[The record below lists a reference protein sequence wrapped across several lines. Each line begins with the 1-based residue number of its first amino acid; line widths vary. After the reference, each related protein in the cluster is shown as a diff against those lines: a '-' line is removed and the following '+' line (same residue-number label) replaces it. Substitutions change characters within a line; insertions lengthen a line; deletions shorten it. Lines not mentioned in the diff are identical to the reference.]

1 MHIITKAMKLFS
13 LSLITLLLVNVLLH
27 AQVPTTWVLGT
38 QYDSGSIVGYEDK
51 FYKAIQNVPGSV
63 GGTPDTLTDYWVD
76 IFSTKPNDD
85 PGDPPNTEHN
95 ISDSDFSNL
104 TPPADTDTNT
114 IQIFSIS
121 TRGYFGPN
129 GMSGSLTMKG
139 NADEPK
145 YVMFRVKGPSM
156 NIDGVKLPN
165 PYVDVKSRSVSE
177 TTWTDE
183 FVSQDFGDHS
193 SATGPYSHRNT
204 GNNLEP
210 MVVESFTPNV
220 YGCVV
225 GSEDGGEGNA
235 IIELYSMNDDNSSSY
250 FASLSTRG
258 YYGANGMS
266 GSVKLVGT
274 GEKKIMFRVKGPS
287 MNISGTKLSDP
298 NITILKLLDS
308 GWEEILK
315 SSTFGSAYT
324 YENPN
329 YTNANLTS
337 SYTHRH
343 TGNNLEPMV
352 VLELSEGTYGC
363 VVGSDNEGG
372 EGNAIIEIYSVD

>member
-1 MHIITKAMKLFS
+1 MKLFS
-13 LSLITLLLVNVLLH
+13 LPLITLLFVNVLLY
-27 AQVPTTWVLGT
+27 AQAPTTWVVGT
-38 QYDSGSIVGYEDK
+38 QYNSGSIVGYGDN
-51 FYKAIQNVPGSV
+51 FYRAIQDVPGSV

-76 IFSTKPNDD
+76 IFSTKPTVD
-85 PGDPPNTEHN
+85 PEDPPNTEGPG
-95 ISDSDFSNL
+95 SDSNFSNL
-104 TPPADTDTNT
+104 TPPEDNT
-114 IQIFSIS
+114 AEIFSIS

-129 GMSGSLTMKG
+129 GMSGSLTMEG
-139 NADEPK
+139 DADEPK
-145 YVMFRVKGPSM
+145 YIMFRVKGPSM
-156 NIDGVKLPN
+156 NINGVKLPN
-165 PYVDVKSRSVSE
+165 PSVDVKSRSVSE

-193 SATGPYSHRNT
+193 SATGPYNHRNT

-210 MVVESFTPNV
+210 MVVSSFTPNV

-235 IIELYSMNDDNSSSY
+235 ILEIYSMNDDNSSSY
-250 FASLSTRG
+250 ISSLSTRG

-266 GSVKLVGT
+266 GSVRLVGT
-274 GEKKIMFRVKGPS
+274 GKKKIMFRIKGPS
-287 MNISGTKLSDP
+287 MNIDGTKLSDP

-329 YTNANLTS
+329 YTNINLTS
-337 SYTHRH
+337 NYTHRH

-352 VLELSEGTYGC
+352 VLELSEGTYAC
-363 VVGSDNEGG
+363 VVGSDIETG

>member
-13 LSLITLLLVNVLLH
+13 ISLFVVLALPSLFAFQAHDQNLAYTHPAIVVSSSVSYISVQDVPAGTTITSTTYWTPLLGT
-27 AQVPTTWVLGT
+27 APSTDPGTPPTTEPSAN
-38 QYDSGSIVGYEDK
+38 DS
-51 FYKAIQNVPGSV
+51 N
-63 GGTPDTLTDYWVD
+63 L
-76 IFSTKPNDD
+76 
-85 PGDPPNTEHN
+85 
-95 ISDSDFSNL
+95 SNL
-104 TPPADTDTNT
+104 TPPDDTVTGT

-121 TRGYFGPN
+121 TRAYFGTN
-129 GMSGSLTMKG
+129 GMSGSLTMAG
-139 NADEPK
+139 NSNEPK

-165 PYVDVKSRSVSE
+165 PSIDVKSRSLNE

-193 SATGPYSHRNT
+193 SATGSYSHRNT

-210 MVVESFTPNV
+210 MVVSSFTPNV

-250 FASLSTRG
+250 FSSLSTRG

-266 GSVKLVGT
+266 GSVRLVGT
-274 GEKKIMFRVKGPS
+274 GKKKIMFRIKGPS
-287 MNISGTKLSDP
+287 MNIDGTKLSDP
-298 NITILKLLDS
+298 NITVLKLLDS

-324 YENPN
+324 FENSN

-352 VLELSEGTYGC
+352 VLELSEGTYSC
-363 VVGSDNEGG
+363 VVGSDIETG